1 MKHFGL
7 SGHAFFKG
15 GAGMDLLS
23 VGGVGAGAYKH
34 KVGRSLRAC
43 VILPRVPGSL
53 LSKSATLEDSIPD
66 SGPTVPFPNFQLLGI
81 HCGVFPR
88 ICTIF
93 GRVVVAQEPI
103 FLHTHLCVCGFVC
116 KFTWHRVDLR
126 LHFLRLPGSA
136 GSAGC

>member
-7 SGHAFFKG
+7 AGHAFFK

-23 VGGVGAGAYKH
+23 VRGVGAGAYKH

-66 SGPTVPFPNFQLLGI
+66 SGPTVPFPNFQLLGS
-81 HCGVFPR
+81 HYSVFPR

-93 GRVVVAQEPI
+93 ARVVVAQEPNFCI
-103 FLHTHLCVCGFVC
+103 LICAFAGLCANLLCIQ
-116 KFTWHRVDLR
+116 WI
-126 LHFLRLPGSA
+126 
-136 GSAGC
+136 